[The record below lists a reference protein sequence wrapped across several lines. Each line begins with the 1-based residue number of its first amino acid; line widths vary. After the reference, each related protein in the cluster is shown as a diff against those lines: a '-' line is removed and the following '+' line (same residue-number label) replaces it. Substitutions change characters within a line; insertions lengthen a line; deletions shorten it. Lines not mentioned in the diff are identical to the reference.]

1 MRYVTICAF
10 FICFFSCNNSEVCEL
25 KLLIKEW
32 ERKEILFPKE
42 TNFTKLGAV
51 TSDTLIITSNYKIL
65 VYVDS
70 AGCTNCKL
78 QLPKW
83 KKIISELDLT
93 TNGNVQVLFFMHP
106 KEKKEIQYLL
116 KRDNFNHPVCI
127 DEADSLN
134 KLNHFPADERFHTF
148 LLDENNKVLAMGNPI
163 HNPKVKELYMKI
175 ILGDKAP
182 KKKDEIKTMAE
193 MGTSFIDFGEFD
205 WKVEQKNIFKLKN
218 TGAQP
223 LVILDVTTSCGCI
236 SAEFPKEPVAA
247 GKEAEIAVVYKADK
261 PEHFN
266 KTVTVYCN
274 AGNAP
279 FTVKVTGTAK

>member
-1 MRYVTICAF
+1 MKKIYIYILL
-10 FICFFSCNNSEVCEL
+10 FISFYSCYSVEN
-25 KLLIKEW
+25 KEFRNIVNKW
-32 ERKEILFPKE
+32 SNREILFPDSLHMISNHKVIGIKKRE
-42 TNFTKLGAV
+42 AEYT
-51 TSDTLIITSNYKIL
+51 IIS
-65 VYVDS
+65 YVDS
-70 AGCTNCKL
+70 TGCTPCKL
-78 QLPKW
+78 HLSKW
-83 KKIISELDLT
+83 K
-93 TNGNVQVLFFMHP
+93 
-106 KEKKEIQYLL
+106 
-116 KRDNFNHPVCI
+116 NFI
-127 DEADSLN
+127 DEMHYALADSIPLLLVVNDGSFETVDYISTWDKFSYPIYVDISDSINQLN
-134 KLNHFPADERFHTF
+134 NFPTDDRFQTF
-148 LLDENNKVLAMGNPI
+148 LLDKNNKVVAIGNPI

-205 WKVEQKNIFKLKN
+205 WKVEQKATFKLKN

-236 SAEFPKEPVAA
+236 SADFPKEPVAA

>member
-1 MRYVTICAF
+1 MKYIVFCILVFC
-10 FICFFSCNNSEVCEL
+10 CFCCKNSEEHNIAA
-25 KLLIKEW
+25 LIEQW
-32 ERKEILFPKE
+32 NGKEIIFP
-42 TNFTKLGAV
+42 TASTFSKLGSEVSEKGDRNAEF
-51 TSDTLIITSNYKIL
+51 KIL
-65 VYVDS
+65 TYVDS
-70 AGCTNCKL
+70 IGCTSCKL
-78 QLPKW
+78 QLSKW
-83 KKIISELDLT
+83 KMLIGELDSI
-93 TNGNVQVLFFMHP
+93 TNSKLKVLFFMNP
-106 KEKKEIQYLL
+106 KDREEIDYIL

-134 KLNHFPADERFHTF
+134 KLNHFPADMRFQTF
-148 LLDENNKVLAMGNPI
+148 LLDKNNKVLAIGNPI

-205 WKVEQKNIFKLKN
+205 WKVEQKATFKFKN

-274 AGNAP
+274 AENAP

>member
-1 MRYVTICAF
+1 MKYVVFCILVFC
-10 FICFFSCNNSEVCEL
+10 CFSCKNSEEHNIAA
-25 KLLIKEW
+25 LIEQW
-32 ERKEILFPKE
+32 DGKEIIFP
-42 TNFTKLGAV
+42 TTSTFSKLGSEVSEKGGRNAEF
-51 TSDTLIITSNYKIL
+51 KIL
-65 VYVDS
+65 TYVDS
-70 AGCTNCKL
+70 IGCTSCKL
-78 QLPKW
+78 QLSKW
-83 KKIISELDLT
+83 KMLIGELDSI
-93 TNGNVQVLFFMHP
+93 TNSKLKVLFFMNP
-106 KEKKEIQYLL
+106 KDRKEIDYIL

-134 KLNHFPADERFHTF
+134 KLNHFPADMRFQTF
-148 LLDENNKVLAMGNPI
+148 LLDKNNKVLAIGNPI

-175 ILGDKAP
+175 ILGDKAL
-182 KKKDEIKTMAE
+182 KKKDEIKTIAE

-205 WKVEQKNIFKLKN
+205 WKVEQKATFKLKN
-218 TGAQP
+218 TGVQP

-236 SAEFPKEPVAA
+236 SAEFPKEPLAA

-274 AGNAP
+274 AENAP

>member
-1 MRYVTICAF
+1 MKYIIF
-10 FICFFSCNNSEVCEL
+10 SLMILLGISCNFEKEVNVT
-25 KLLIKEW
+25 LLVKEW
-32 ERKEILFPKE
+32 SGKEIIFPKD
-42 TNFTKLGAV
+42 TFSFRLNSLYSNF
-51 TSDTLIITSNYKIL
+51 KIL
-65 VYVDS
+65 VYTDS
-70 AGCTNCKL
+70 LGCTSCKL
-78 QLPKW
+78 RPRQW
-83 KKIISELDLT
+83 QKIICEIDSISDRT
-93 TNGNVQVLFFMHP
+93 IPFIFYFNP
-106 KEKKEIQYLL
+106 KDKEEINNIL

-134 KLNHFPADERFHTF
+134 KLNHFPADMRFQTF
-148 LLDENNKVLAMGNPI
+148 LLDKNNKVLAIGNPI

-182 KKKDEIKTMAE
+182 KKKDEIKTIAE

-205 WKVEQKNIFKLKN
+205 WKVEQKATFKLKN

-236 SAEFPKEPVAA
+236 SVEFPKEPLAV

-274 AGNAP
+274 AENAP